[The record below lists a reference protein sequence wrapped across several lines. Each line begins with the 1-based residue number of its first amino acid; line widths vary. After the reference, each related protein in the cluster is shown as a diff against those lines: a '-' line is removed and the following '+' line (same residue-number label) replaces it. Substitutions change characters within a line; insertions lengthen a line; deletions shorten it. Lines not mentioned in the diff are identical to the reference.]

1 VDITKHDSF
10 YNSIVESLKLLGGSG
25 TNEEILENVIQLT
38 EVSEDQIEVL
48 YRDGPRTQI
57 DYSVAWAKTY
67 LKNFGFLENS
77 QRGVWSLTEKGMHE
91 QLPSKEEI
99 NKVVRNLTRGNR
111 TNLNQSGSND
121 GNQVSLETIDEDA
134 EQWIE
139 KLTDVMLGISPEGF
153 ERLCQRLFRE
163 KGFVKVEVTGRS
175 GDGGIDGT
183 GILKISLVTFK
194 VFFQC
199 KRYKGSVSSS
209 EVRDFRGAMSGRA
222 DKGVFLT
229 TGRFTKDAKKE
240 SVRDGAE
247 SIELIDGVELCGL
260 LKELELGVNTEEI
273 VVVDDAWFEEFR

>member
-1 VDITKHDSF
+1 MDITKHDSF

-77 QRGVWSLTEKGMHE
+77 QRGVWSLTERGMHE

-99 NKVVRNLTRGNR
+99 NTFVRNLFSR
-111 TNLNQSGSND
+111 NQSDSGD
-121 GNQVSLETIDEDA
+121 GNQFSTETSNEDA

-139 KLTDVMLGISPEGF
+139 KLTEVMLSISPEGF

-163 KGFVKVEVTGRS
+163 KGFIKVEVTGRS
-175 GDGGIDGT
+175 GDGGIDGK
-183 GILKISLVTFK
+183 GILKIGLVTFK

-199 KRYKGSVSSS
+199 KRYKGSVGSS
-209 EVRDFRGAMSGRA
+209 EIRDFRGAMSGRA
-222 DKGVFLT
+222 DKGIFLT

-240 SVRDGAE
+240 AERDGAE
-247 SIELIDGVELCGL
+247 SVDLIDGAELCSL
-260 LKELELGVNTEEI
+260 LRELKLGVNTEEI
-273 VVVDDAWFEEFR
+273 IVVDDTWFEEFK